1 MTAPPPSYCFVAL
14 PPRTSKGHIVFG
26 KNSTRPR
33 DEVQEVLHVPSS
45 THEAG
50 SKVQCTYLSIDQVAK
65 THSMILSK
73 PAWMWGAEMGANE
86 YGVCIGNA
94 DVITK
99 QAADDGTLLLGA
111 DLVRLGLE
119 RGTSAKEAVDV
130 ISSLLE
136 EHGQGGSNFQTDG
149 QSFHSAFLIV
159 DRTEAWILETVGKLW
174 AAERIT
180 DGIRCICNHLS
191 LKTHIDLEHP
201 ELRSHAQD
209 QGWWNED
216 KEFNFSEVFSEH
228 RHIDDCFGKEAV
240 ENQEELM
247 TVESMINVL
256 RNKSSGICVDSNTFL
271 TTASAVSVLPKD
283 DKWPC
288 IHFVTGTPD
297 PSRSVFKPFI
307 FVEDIKAVPMV
318 QSSCVRGNTC
328 DHDHSQWKHE
338 LYEAHQCALSLMDK
352 DKEEGD
358 QLQTILLDLEKQ
370 GLEAMEDLLN
380 SSNPLDPAEVVDLFY
395 DCVDTEI
402 KFYK

>member
-1 MTAPPPSYCFVAL
+1 MTDAPPSYCFVAL
-14 PPRTSKGHIVFG
+14 PPPTTTGHIFFG
-26 KNSTRPR
+26 KNSARPR
-33 DEVQEVLHVPSS
+33 DEVQEVLHVPASS
-45 THEAG
+45 HEAG
-50 SKVQCTYLSIDQVAK
+50 SKVQCTYLAIDQVVK
-65 THSMILSK
+65 THSVILSK
-73 PAWMWGAEMGANE
+73 PAWMWGVEMGANE
-86 YGVCIGNA
+86 YGVCIGNT

-119 RGTSAKEAVDV
+119 RGTSSKEAVDV
-130 ISSLLE
+130 ITSLLE
-136 EHGQGGSNFQTDG
+136 EHGQGGSNFQTVSQG
-149 QSFHSAFLIV
+149 FHSAFLIV
-159 DRTEAWILETVGKLW
+159 DRVEAWILETVGKLW

-180 DGIRCICNHLS
+180 GGIRCICNHLS

-216 KEFNFSEVFSEH
+216 EEFNFSDVFSEH
-228 RHIDDCFGKEAV
+228 NHENDCLGKVAV
-240 ENQEELM
+240 ENKEELM
-247 TVESMINVL
+247 AVESMINVL
-256 RNKSSGICVDSNTFL
+256 RNKSSGICVDTAGFL

-288 IHFVTGTPD
+288 IHFFTGTPD

-318 QSSCVRGNTC
+318 QSSCVRDNTC

-352 DKEEGD
+352 DEEEGD
-358 QLQTILLDLEKQ
+358 QLLTILLDLEKQ
-370 GLEAMEDLLN
+370 GVDAMEDLLS
-380 SSNPLDPAEVVDLFY
+380 SSNPVDPAEVMDLFY